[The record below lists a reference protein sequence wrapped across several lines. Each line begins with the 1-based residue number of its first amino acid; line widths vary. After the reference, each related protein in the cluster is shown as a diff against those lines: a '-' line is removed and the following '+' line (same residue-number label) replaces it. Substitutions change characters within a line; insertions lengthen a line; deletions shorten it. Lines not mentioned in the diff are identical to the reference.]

1 MKKKPLL
8 FALLALAIVT
18 SLTAGTLA
26 VYTKSVNLSG
36 DVKVMKFAFDAQ
48 GGSGTKVDAVKLAPT
63 QSQTTGFYVSNSED
77 EKTFAEV
84 DLNYT
89 ITVDIRDTAKTM
101 TGLKAE
107 LLLDGSK
114 TPLTVVGD
122 GSGQL
127 FTYSGTLAKD
137 SVEIDKY
144 QVKLTWEDAGN
155 AVNVNGKTQSD
166 VGSAAVTN
174 SSGLKITVAATQ
186 ATSTK

>member
-26 VYTKSVNLSG
+26 VYTKSVSLAG
-36 DVKVMKFAFDAQ
+36 DVEVKKFAFDAK
-48 GGSGTKVDAVKLAPT
+48 GGNGSKVAAVKLAPT
-63 QSQTTGFYVSNSED
+63 QSQTTKFEVTNSED
-77 EKTFAEV
+77 GETFAEV
-84 DLNYT
+84 NLNYI
-89 ITVDIRDTAKTM
+89 ITVDIQDTAKIM

-107 LLLDGSK
+107 LLLDGNT
-114 TPLTVVGD
+114 TPLTVD

-127 FTYSGTLAKD
+127 FTYKGTLVKGA
-137 SVEIDKY
+137 VEVDKY

-155 AVNVNGKTQSD
+155 TANAQGDTQSD
-166 VGSAAVTN
+166 VGSDALTN

-186 ATSTK
+186 DTSAT